1 MRHLS
6 LLSAVLVIA
15 VAVLTACNSNEMIGQ
30 HSSNPELQKPQQ
42 AQPAPSD
49 GARRITAQELHD
61 LWEQGQVFIIDTRG
75 DAAYQT
81 GHIKGA
87 VVIVPN
93 DIIAKADTLPR
104 NKMIVTYCT

>member
-1 MRHLS
+1 MRHLF
-6 LLSAVLVIA
+6 LFSAVVVLA
-15 VAVLTACNSNEMIGQ
+15 VAALTACNSNEMIGQ
-30 HSSNPELQKPQQ
+30 QASNTQLQKPQQ
-42 AQPAPSD
+42 TQQAPTD

-61 LWEQGQVFIIDTRG
+61 LWEQGKVFIIDTRG

-93 DIIAKADTLPR
+93 EILAKADTLPR
-104 NKMIVTYCT
+104 DKMIVAYCT